1 VSPTKTNSSDSVDT
15 NAANR
20 AKNRNDAKKT
30 IERRFISESELEIL
44 TGVSKR
50 TWQKHR
56 LFGHGPRFYRLCG
69 AVRYDLAEVLEWI
82 EGNAAGGDGRGRAA
96 AVHEDA

>member
-1 VSPTKTNSSDSVDT
+1 MQRTPSQNQKGSAD
-15 NAANR
+15 
-20 AKNRNDAKKT
+20 
-30 IERRFISESELEIL
+30 RRFITETELENL

-56 LFGHGPRFYRLCG
+56 LFGRGPRFYRLCG

-82 EGNAAGGDGRGRAA
+82 EGNAVGIGEERRQAGCRG
-96 AVHEDA
+96 